1 MYLSRV
7 QLDLNHS
14 SVRRDIVNLYELHR
28 TLCRV
33 YAAPDEAVPRFLWR
47 MLNRRNVELLLQSTT
62 EPNWERLPQGYIC
75 HEETKK
81 LNLGLKDG
89 QVLRFSM
96 KVNPT
101 ITTKVNPEDPK
112 KKRLA
117 LYKTED
123 LYAWLHRQAERCG
136 FQVLG
141 ANIQAS
147 ERVQY
152 RKKATKQN
160 IVLGVTQF
168 EGHLKVID
176 TERFYLALEQGI
188 GHAKAFGLGMIMI
201 AHPQQ

>member
-1 MYLSRV
+1 MLT
-7 QLDLNHS
+7 
-14 SVRRDIVNLYELHR
+14 DIAREVIE
-28 TLCRV
+28 
-33 YAAPDEAVPRFLWR
+33 
-47 MLNRRNVELLLQSTT
+47 
-62 EPNWERLPQGYIC
+62 
-75 HEETKK
+75 
-81 LNLGLKDG
+81 
-89 QVLRFSM
+89 
-96 KVNPT
+96 
-101 ITTKVNPEDPK
+101 K

-152 RKKATKQN
+152 RKKSTKQN

-176 TERFYLALEQGI
+176 TERFYLALEQGYLN
-188 GHAKAFGLGMIMI
+188 KKGLII
-201 AHPQQ
+201 PLIV